1 MVGHLVGCTRWGTFL
16 VGHFLG
22 GALSR
27 WGTFL
32 VGHLLGGALGTW
44 WEGQLWNKR
53 EGQLRNMQK
62 KMEDGSCVPYR
73 RSGSGRRRRL
83 RGTGGRTTQSRAR
96 RGIRRNQQQGDHR
109 HRSLRRHCRAYFL
122 YHTTYLLST
131 MPHRLHLLPTLP
143 YHLLYHTAA
152 SPPHLLYHT
161 ASSSYLLY
169 HTASYLKPPLNTAP
183 APPPPPSYHTT
194 SYLLPRLTHR
204 ILTSSITPPP
214 LPHRLLNSCTT
225 LPLPRTYSMTPPP
238 TPSLLLT
245 QRHLLL
251 LPRPT
256 PPLTS

>member
-1 MVGHLVGCTRWGTFL
+1 
-16 VGHFLG
+16 
-22 GALSR
+22 
-27 WGTFL
+27 
-32 VGHLLGGALGTW
+32 
-44 WEGQLWNKR
+44 
-53 EGQLRNMQK
+53 
-62 KMEDGSCVPYR
+62 MEDGSCVPYR
-73 RSGSGRRRRL
+73 RSGSGRRRHL

-183 APPPPPSYHTT
+183 APPPPPTSSHTT
-194 SYLLPRLTHR
+194 SYLLPRLTQR

-214 LPHRLLNSCTT
+214 LPHRLLTSSTT
-225 LPLPRTYSMTPPP
+225 LPPPRTPSITPPP
-238 TPSLLLT
+238 VSC
-245 QRHLLL
+245 L
-251 LPRPT
+251 LPPT
-256 PPLTS
+256 SS